1 MADVKKETILLEID
15 TNFGDVIEEI
25 GKLQTRIDLL
35 NDEKRDM
42 VKENK
47 KLIES
52 NKELSKEYEKNREE
66 IAKNEKIIQLN
77 NEKIAENEVK
87 IRNLTQT
94 QREHK
99 KEIDNEIK
107 AYQENE
113 GSIKQMRL
121 ELKKLRDEY
130 EGLSKADRESQGG
143 QNMLSDIQKKMEEV
157 KNLEKAQGDFR
168 REVGHYSTAL
178 EGLEP
183 ILGKT
188 IGNLKTIINVSTNVS
203 VAIKN
208 VIPSIKAFGA
218 QLLKLAVNPVVLAIL
233 AVVAAL
239 KKLVDQFKM
248 NDEAMTAL
256 QQLFASFQPI
266 IDIFVG
272 ALDKAVQ
279 GLSKF
284 IGWVTKGV
292 TALFSLIPA
301 FKESSE
307 AAQDYVKSMD
317 ALEEKEREYSVQTA
331 KNDAQISELRAKAL
345 QKDKYSAEQ
354 RKQFLE
360 EAGQLE
366 KENLRME
373 MEVAQEK
380 LRLAKEDAERRHDTS
395 DDTKNKIAELEAN
408 VWHAVKSYNDGMRA
422 IVKATQ
428 KAKKEI
434 DKEVNDNIT
443 FSQWQKGMAE
453 RKKAYEEAKKAYN
466 EALANW
472 GANKTDAE
480 AQAQLEAAREM
491 KEQKE
496 AELNNYKELEEDA
509 KKHSKELVNI
519 AKQRSKNLL
528 EARRN
533 YEQAVL
539 DLMDESLEKQLKELE
554 KQNEQEIDALKEK
567 LATEENLTAEAR
579 DLILK
584 TIELKQKKFY
594 ERLIIME
601 SNYWSSVRQNAIE
614 AINSILDTESKLAS
628 TDPNRNIQQFILNLR
643 KQLIGVASE
652 FESFGDSLSES
663 FQTQFQALKSKAS
676 TVLGEL
682 AGDDKSNKY
691 SKKVKE
697 LLIEITNG
705 IGKFSKENTKNI
717 DQFYNN
723 IAQRQRELEFTEEDV
738 RQFSESVKPYYERI
752 NELYE
757 QYIQIPKNYATE
769 TANIIYNELKNSAKK
784 IQESIFKSFSF
795 DGLSDDF
802 IKKVNEEVKEIDG
815 WLRTIN
821 LTKMIEENGGKIEGL
836 SFAQSFEV
844 DVDWSKVGKDAD
856 KYAKMYGNK
865 LSKTLSGALKL
876 VSGSDDIETQLEWL
890 VANYEKAIKKINQ
903 YNEDLLAAY
912 QKSGD
917 ENFLKAMFDTATI
930 EPELRRLHDIALEN
944 GKDTTNYEMQ
954 KLEVQKKYV
963 GESDRELKIQNDL
976 LQIENE
982 RLTKKKQQE
991 TAQLNYAQSVRGEV
1005 EELEKETNKEVSASR
1020 ANIALKQETIQKR
1033 KEEAQEIRENV
1044 KLAQEEAEKIKE
1056 KIKLVEEDKK
1066 LTKKQKEELIGKL
1079 QADLDVANQT
1089 IKSAQDEVRRV
1100 ENAIGTAQEEIRKLE
1115 EKIAKL
1121 LEKLAETG
1129 FMSTEQVDE
1138 TIKQLGLSIAQ
1149 TDAQIQ
1155 ENTQQT
1161 TQNVRTMWL
1170 NTFTNITGGIG
1181 QVSSAFN
1188 SLFTEMGEMNE
1199 RYDKYAE
1206 AAAYFTIMLQMAEGI
1221 ATAVAKG
1228 IEMGWPAAAVMI
1240 PVGIATVVGGIASAL
1255 SVYNQAH
1262 KPNYAEGGLIGGR
1275 YARTRSE
1282 GRRDDVPINASVGE
1296 YVVNAKATKQYRELL
1311 DLINFGD
1318 IKFKMPKTHFADGGY
1333 VSQTTSTAINDVM
1346 QNQMMTD
1353 MMTEAVAQIQPV
1365 VAVREIA
1372 RVQNRVKVK
1381 EAIAKNK

>member
-35 NDEKRDM
+35 NAEKRDM

-47 KLIES
+47 ELIES
-52 NKELSKEYEKNREE
+52 NKKLSKEYEKNREE

-99 KEIDNEIK
+99 KEIDNDIK

-233 AVVAAL
+233 AIVAAL

-317 ALEEKEREYSVQTA
+317 ALEEKERQYSVQTA
-331 KNDAQISELRAKAL
+331 KNEAEISELRAKAI

-360 EAGQLE
+360 EAGRLE

-380 LRLAKEDAERRHDTS
+380 LRLAKEDAERRKDTS

-428 KAKKEI
+428 KAVKEI
-434 DKEVNDNIT
+434 DKEVNKDIT

-466 EALANW
+466 EALVNW
-472 GANKTDAE
+472 NLNKTDAE

-491 KEQKE
+491 KEQRE

-663 FQTQFQALKSKAS
+663 FQTQFQALKTS
-676 TVLGEL
+676 
-682 AGDDKSNKY
+682 AGDALKKGYGDDENEKY
-691 SKKVKE
+691 SDNVKK
-697 LLIEITNG
+697 LLSEITNG
-705 IGKFSKENTKNI
+705 VGKFSKENTKTI

-723 IAQRQRELEFTEEDV
+723 IAQRQRELKFTEDDA

-784 IQESIFKSFSF
+784 IQEEIFKSFSF

-802 IKKVNEEVKEIDG
+802 IKKVNKEVEDIDA
-815 WLRTIN
+815 WLRKNN
-821 LTKMIEENGGKIEGL
+821 LAKLIESNGGKIEGL
-836 SFAQSFEV
+836 FESGLTPSSIK
-844 DVDWSKVGKDAD
+844 VDWSKVGKDAD
-856 KYAKMYGNK
+856 KYAKMYGDK
-865 LSKTLSGALKL
+865 LSNTLSGALKL

-890 VANYEKAIKKINQ
+890 VANYEKAIRKINQ

-917 ENFLKAMFDTATI
+917 NNFLKAMFDTATI

-1005 EELEKETNKEVSASR
+1005 EKLEKEANTEVAISR
-1020 ANIALKQETIQKR
+1020 ANIASREEIIQKR
-1033 KEEAQEIRENV
+1033 KEEAEQIRENI
-1044 KLAQEEAEKIKE
+1044 KLIQENNDLSDDEKKQLISKLQEELRNAEQEISKAQE
-1056 KIKLVEEDKK
+1056 
-1066 LTKKQKEELIGKL
+1066 
-1079 QADLDVANQT
+1079 DV
-1089 IKSAQDEVRRV
+1089 
-1100 ENAIGTAQEEIRKLE
+1100 RKLE
-1115 EKIAKL
+1115 EKISKL

-1149 TDAQIQ
+1149 TDSQIQ

-1255 SVYNQAH
+1255 GVYNQAH

-1333 VSQTTSTAINDVM
+1333 VSQATSTAINDVM
-1346 QNQMMTD
+1346 QNQMMMD

-1365 VAVREIA
+1365 VSVKEIA
-1372 RVQNRVKVK
+1372 KVSNRVKVK
-1381 EAIAKNK
+1381 EAISKNK